1 MAWTRL
7 DDVNSFGNFVISY
20 GHSNIYG
27 AGRYNQVS
35 AAFAAAYVGTN
46 PLSRIVRYRTYT
58 QAQGEWVHLAMTYD
72 GAVGRLF
79 IDGREIESLAGDWSI
94 EPGAVAA
101 IGRLINT
108 GRYWKGDLDEVR
120 VYNQAL
126 DPEQIDRVFRNDTV
140 NVVETPVEVPSVPE
154 VPELPGAVTLG
165 FDDLIGSEFGIPPLQ
180 EGFLVVQDIGSGYQ
194 DLFWEDISFTNGGA
208 VSSRFANS
216 GFETGIVSGEVVAF
230 NNGGRSGGFGLF
242 EGTFDFK
249 GGYFTAAYRNQLTV
263 QITAFD
269 SEFDDLN
276 FVQVTLNTDGPGAV
290 GGSTDQYTVAEDG
303 FIDFGETFSGVSFIL
318 IQAFGGRTAPDVTA
332 DGTQVIMDDL
342 SIIFP

>member
-79 IDGREIESLAGDWSI
+79 IDGREIDAVAGDWSI

-108 GRYWKGDLDEVR
+108 GGTGK
-120 VYNQAL
+120 
-126 DPEQIDRVFRNDTV
+126 
-140 NVVETPVEVPSVPE
+140 
-154 VPELPGAVTLG
+154 VTWTK
-165 FDDLIGSEFGIPPLQ
+165 
-180 EGFLVVQDIGSGYQ
+180 SGCTTRRWI
-194 DLFWEDISFTNGGA
+194 L
-208 VSSRFANS
+208 SR
-216 GFETGIVSGEVVAF
+216 
-230 NNGGRSGGFGLF
+230 
-242 EGTFDFK
+242 
-249 GGYFTAAYRNQLTV
+249 LTECS
-263 QITAFD
+263 AM
-269 SEFDDLN
+269 
-276 FVQVTLNTDGPGAV
+276 
-290 GGSTDQYTVAEDG
+290 
-303 FIDFGETFSGVSFIL
+303 
-318 IQAFGGRTAPDVTA
+318 IQ
-332 DGTQVIMDDL
+332 
-342 SIIFP
+342 